1 MSPVSESPRFESL
14 TQNGLPWTRW
24 ASGLFLNTG
33 VVIALIAIPV
43 TVHETL
49 SPHKQTDITL
59 LAPPPVTAK
68 PPVRKFVK
76 LPPPPPPPQPAE
88 RPRVEFH
95 APPPKPVEAKAAAPP
110 PLIEAPKPIDAIP
123 LAAPKIDL
131 PARLPDKQTM
141 VKLET
146 FQAAPAP
153 PVAESAPV
161 KAVQTGGFGESA
173 GVSTGTGS
181 KKVLA
186 VGGFD
191 SGSGGTGNGSGGSG
205 PGSGRKTVA
214 SAGFGSLD
222 APVAAKPAA
231 RNIARAAETPV
242 EITFKPKPNYTPE
255 AREKKI
261 EGEVTLEVTF
271 SSDGAIHVLRVVR
284 GLGFGLDENARLAA
298 SQIRFHP
305 GTRNG
310 APVDVTGT
318 VHIVFE
324 LS

>member
-1 MSPVSESPRFESL
+1 MPR
-14 TQNGLPWTRW
+14 
-24 ASGLFLNTG
+24 A
-33 VVIALIAIPV
+33 
-43 TVHETL
+43 
-49 SPHKQTDITL
+49 
-59 LAPPPVTAK
+59 
-68 PPVRKFVK
+68 
-76 LPPPPPPPQPAE
+76 
-88 RPRVEFH
+88 EFH
-95 APPPKPVEAKAAAPP
+95 APPARPIEAKAAAPA
-110 PLIEAPKPIDAIP
+110 PLIEAPKPIEAMP

-131 PARLPDKQTM
+131 PARLPDRQSL

-146 FQAAPAP
+146 FQPTPAP
-153 PVAESAPV
+153 PAAVSAPV
-161 KAVQTGGFGESA
+161 KAVETGGFGDAA
-173 GVSTGTGS
+173 GVSTGAGS

-191 SGSGGTGNGSGGSG
+191 AGSGGTGNGSGGSG
-205 PGSGRKTVA
+205 PGSGRKAVA

-222 APVAAKPAA
+222 APAPGKPVARSAA
-231 RNIARAAETPV
+231 PAAETPV
-242 EITFKPKPNYTPE
+242 EITFKPKPTYTPE

-271 SSDGAIHVLRVVR
+271 ASTGEIRVLRVIR

-310 APVDVTGT
+310 SPVDITGT
-318 VHIVFE
+318 VHILFE